1 MYLPAVSMLCYNLSC
16 TVKINRGWDQP
27 RQLLGGGKLQHFWAE
42 ETSSQRRGNN
52 ESGES
57 NGNQS
62 DVYRAT
68 NLAKVETTDFVR
80 VYVCYITQSCLT
92 LCDPMDCSPPGS
104 SLHGIFQ
111 AEALEWVAISFSR
124 GSSQPGDQT
133 WVFHITSR
141 FSSIW
146 GIRKALLRLVT

>member
-1 MYLPAVSMLCYNLSC
+1 MYLPAVSMCYNLSC
-16 TVKINRGWDQP
+16 TGKINCGWDQP

-68 NLAKVETTDFVR
+68 NLAKVETKERQTLWGCMCVTSLSHVWLFVTPWT
-80 VYVCYITQSCLT
+80 VASV
-92 LCDPMDCSPPGS
+92 
-104 SLHGIFQ
+104 HGILQ
-111 AEALEWVAISFSR
+111 ARILAWVAISFSR

-146 GIRKALLRLVT
+146 GIREALLRLVT

>member
-92 LCDPMDCSPPGS
+92 LCDPMDCSICPWNSPGKNTGVGCHF
-104 SLHGIFQ
+104 LLQGIFPT
-111 AEALEWVAISFSR
+111 W
-124 GSSQPGDQT
+124 GSNLGLPHYKQIL
-133 WVFHITSR
+133 FH
-141 FSSIW
+141 
-146 GIRKALLRLVT
+146 LRHQESPSEVSYLN

>member
-92 LCDPMDCSPPGS
+92 LCDPMDCSICPWNSPGKNT
-104 SLHGIFQ
+104 GV
-111 AEALEWVAISFSR
+111 VAISFSWW
-124 GSSQPGDQT
+124 SSQLGDQT

-146 GIRKALLRLVT
+146 GIREALLRLVT